1 VHDRNAKAAGRK
13 PENAK
18 DKGKI
23 FKGGVNR
30 FDDSEDD
37 EDGPSKGLH
46 VPGAETAGL
55 INVKDRLAAAKKS
68 TGECFGVAM
77 ICWAWLGCRNSDC
90 PSPS

>member
-1 VHDRNAKAAGRK
+1 MHDRNAKAAGRK

-68 TGECFGVAM
+68 TGECFGWGVETAT
-77 ICWAWLGCRNSDC
+77 AHPHLE
-90 PSPS
+90 SPANDA